1 VALLPING
9 GMDRAS
15 AARRST
21 ARLFGIYAAVTI
33 VPVLILG
40 VVLAITF
47 RNDAN
52 RRGLA
57 EGRSEAALIA
67 QTAVEPELTGR
78 PLGTGLTV
86 AENVDMKRLVVRAV
100 GGHDV
105 LRLRLRTLGGVVVFS
120 DDGSG
125 LGASGDD
132 DEALDAA
139 HGEVVAQLTRL
150 NADGNDTGASGVA
163 AVEIYRPLTAGSPS
177 RRVGVLEIYL
187 PYAPIARDVD
197 SGLHRLYLDLGIGLV
212 GLYVLLFA
220 ITASVSRRLRRE
232 AAINAFL
239 AQHDTLTEL
248 PNRVQF
254 LSRAKAALAR
264 AERSGQLV
272 AIAIIDLD
280 HFKDI
285 NDTLGHR
292 SGDQLLTEL
301 GRRISANMRPGDTV
315 ARLGGD
321 EFALILCDV
330 SDAEQALFRL
340 RSVIAGEVEVRGLAL
355 AVTPSIGFELV
366 TEANADVDTLLQ
378 HAEVAMYLAKEHHS
392 GVVRY
397 EPALDHFDPTNLS
410 LVGEL
415 RRGID
420 AGELVL
426 HYQPQLGI
434 AGDQIQAVE
443 ALVRWQ
449 HPARGLLAP
458 DRFLPLA
465 EQTDLIDNLTE
476 WVLRAALAET
486 RSLREAGS
494 DVTVAVNVS
503 ARNIARADFAAHVIG
518 ALRDADVPADRLV
531 VEVTETAL
539 LIDPEHAARVLAELA
554 DAGVKISLDDFGRGQ
569 TSLGYL
575 SALPFHELKIDR
587 SFVTDMRQNGAHAA
601 IVRSMIDLGHNLSM
615 RVVAEGIE
623 TEDVLAELGAYGCD
637 LAQGYLLAR
646 PMAVAP
652 LQQWLTDRHA
662 RQVAAAAPPSL

>member
-1 VALLPING
+1 MG
-9 GMDRAS
+9 RAS
-15 AARRST
+15 KARRST
-21 ARLFGIYAAVTI
+21 VRLFGIYAAVTF
-33 VPVLILG
+33 VPVVVLG

-67 QTAVEPELTGR
+67 QTAVEPQLDGR
-78 PLGTGLTV
+78 PLSAGLSP
-86 AENVDMKRLVVRAV
+86 AENAAMKRLVARAV

-105 LRLRLRTLGGVVVFS
+105 LRLRLRGLDGDVVFS

-125 LGASGDD
+125 FADHGDD

-139 HGEVVAQLTRL
+139 RGLVLAQLTRL
-150 NADGNDTGASGVA
+150 NSDANDTGALGVP
-163 AVEIYRPLTAGSPS
+163 AVEVYRPLRAGSPS
-177 RRVGVLEIYL
+177 HQVGVLEIYL
-187 PYAPIARDVD
+187 PYAPIARDVNG
-197 SGLHRLYLDLGIGLV
+197 GLRRLYLDLGVGLV
-212 GLYVLLFA
+212 ALYMLLFT

-254 LSRAKAALAR
+254 LSRAKAGLAR
-264 AERSGQLV
+264 AARSGQPT

-301 GRRISANMRPGDTV
+301 ARRISANMRPGDTV

-321 EFALILCDV
+321 EFALILCEV
-330 SDAEQALFRL
+330 NDAEQALFRL
-340 RSVIAGEVEVRGLAL
+340 RDVIAGEVEVRGLSL

-366 TEANADVDTLLQ
+366 TDPDADVDTLLQ
-378 HAEVAMYLAKEHHS
+378 HAEAAMYLAKEHHS

-397 EPALDHFDPTNLS
+397 APELDHYDAANLS

-426 HYQPQLGI
+426 HYQPQLVI
-434 AGDQIQAVE
+434 ARDAVEAVE

-449 HPARGLLAP
+449 HPTRGLLSP
-458 DRFLPLA
+458 DRFLPLT
-465 EQTDLIDNLTE
+465 EQTDLIDKLTD
-476 WVLRAALAET
+476 WVLRAALAEI
-486 RSLREAGS
+486 RALREAGS
-494 DVTVAVNVS
+494 DLVVAVNVS
-503 ARNIARADFAAHVIG
+503 ARNIARADFAEQVLR
-518 ALRDADVPADRLV
+518 ALRDAEVPADRLIA
-531 VEVTETAL
+531 EVTETAL
-539 LIDPEHAARVLAELA
+539 LTDPQQAAEVLAELA

-575 SALPFHELKIDR
+575 SALPVHELKIDR
-587 SFVTDMRQNGAHAA
+587 SLVSDMCQNPGHAA
-601 IVRSMIDLGHNLSM
+601 IVRSMIELGHNLSM

-623 TEDVLAELGAYGCD
+623 TRDVLAELGEYGCD

-646 PMAVAP
+646 PMPVAQ
-652 LQQWLTDRHA
+652 LAQWLADR
-662 RQVAAAAPPSL
+662 RAPGLAGAGRGSL

>member
-1 VALLPING
+1 
-9 GMDRAS
+9 MDRAS
-15 AARRST
+15 QVRRST
-21 ARLFGIYAAVTI
+21 ARLFGIYAVATL
-33 VPVLILG
+33 VPVVLLG

-67 QTAVEPELTGR
+67 QTAVEPQLDGSQLSAGLSR
-78 PLGTGLTV
+78 P
-86 AENVDMKRLVVRAV
+86 ENAAMKRLVARAV

-105 LRLRLRTLGGVVVFS
+105 LRLRLRSRDGDVVFS

-125 LGASGDD
+125 FGDHGDD

-139 HGEVVAQLTRL
+139 HGEVVAGLTRL
-150 NADGNDTGASGVA
+150 NSDGNDTGASGVS
-163 AVEIYRPLTAGSPS
+163 AVEVYRPLNAGAPS
-177 RRVGVLEIYL
+177 HEVGVLEIYL

-197 SGLHRLYLDLGIGLV
+197 EGLHRLYLDLGLGLV
-212 GLYVLLFA
+212 ALYLLLFT

-254 LSRAKAALAR
+254 VSRAKAGLAR
-264 AERSGQLV
+264 AARSGQPV

-285 NDTLGHR
+285 NDTLGYR

-301 GRRISANMRPGDTV
+301 ARRISANMRPGDTV

-330 SDAEQALFRL
+330 HDAEQALFRL
-340 RSVIAGEVEVRGLAL
+340 RGVIAKEVEVRGLSL

-366 TEANADVDTLLQ
+366 TDPDADVDTLLQ
-378 HAEVAMYLAKEHHS
+378 HAEVAVYLAKERHA

-397 EPALDHFDPTNLS
+397 ESELDNYDATNLS

-426 HYQPQLGI
+426 HYQPQSVI
-434 AGDQIQAVE
+434 ARDEVEAVE

-449 HPARGLLAP
+449 HPTRGLLPP

-465 EQTDLIDNLTE
+465 EQTDIIDKLTD
-476 WVLRAALAET
+476 WVLHAALAEI
-486 RSLREAGS
+486 RALREAGS
-494 DVTVAVNVS
+494 DLIVAVNVS
-503 ARNIARADFAAHVIG
+503 ARNIANADFAERVIRT
-518 ALRDADVPADRLV
+518 LRAADVPADRLIL
-531 VEVTETAL
+531 EVTETAL
-539 LIDPEHAARVLAELA
+539 LIDPEQAAEVLAELA

-575 SALPFHELKIDR
+575 SALPVHELKIDR
-587 SFVTDMRQNGAHAA
+587 SLVSDMCQNPAHAA
-601 IVRSMIDLGHNLSM
+601 IVRSMIELGHNLSM

-623 TEDVLAELGAYGCD
+623 TGDVLAELGEYSCD

-646 PMAVAP
+646 PMPVAQ
-652 LQQWLTDRHA
+652 LAQWLTDR
-662 RQVAAAAPPSL
+662 RAPGLAGAGAGRGSP